1 MNSVTW
7 VFYLTNLDHSEIE
20 ATPQKANQ
28 FTELISQMLCMVY
41 IKDPPF
47 WNIKAVN

>member
-7 VFYLTNLDHSEIE
+7 VFYLTNLDYSEIE

-28 FTELISQMLCMVY
+28 FTELISQMVCMVY
-41 IKDPPF
+41 IKYPL
-47 WNIKAVN
+47 WNIKGS